1 MSAVTVADSV
11 WGTLACPKGEFP
23 ELFDQRTLDGL
34 PEPAARWLHH
44 ALPDGTPVFRAVK
57 VSMSGSI
64 KLGSRWMPF
73 TADQILRAGVGFV
86 WRPVVGNRLLRFI
99 GADVFGPDEAR
110 MEFRLQGLITVAKA
124 SGPDVARSA
133 AGRLAAETVA
143 WLPQATTPQAGARW
157 REVDDERAVV
167 TLDIA
172 GEPID
177 VEITVDSDG
186 CLRAIHLE
194 RWSNEVDPPRFEPF
208 GADVSEDFCTDV
220 GVRLAGSGR
229 VGWAHGTPEWPSREF
244 FRFTIERVEPIRPR

>member
-11 WGTLACPKGEFP
+11 WGTLACPSEKFP
-23 ELFDQRTLDGL
+23 ELFDPRTLDGL
-34 PEPAARWLHH
+34 PAPAARWLRH

-57 VSMSGSI
+57 VVMSGSI

-86 WRPVVGNRLLRFI
+86 WRPVVGGRFLRFI

-157 REVDDERAVV
+157 REVDDDRAVV
-167 TLDIA
+167 SLDIA
-172 GEPID
+172 GEAVD
-177 VEITVDSDG
+177 VEVTVDSTG
-186 CLRAIHLE
+186 CLRAVQLQ
-194 RWSNEVDPPRFEPF
+194 RWSNDVEPPGFEPF
-208 GADVSEDFCTDV
+208 GADVSEEFCTDV
-220 GVRLAGSGR
+220 GVRLAGSGL
-229 VGWAHGTPEWPSREF
+229 VGWGHGTPEWPSGQF
-244 FRFTIERVEPIRPR
+244 FRFTIEGAEPIKPR